1 MHRNEEKQPRNQLAH
16 SALQKRLSE
25 AAKEALSS
33 SRKGF
38 STAPKSL
45 FRKPIYIIVFYGYEN
60 TPFRPCR
67 DGPEE
72 EGEASDGSDAH
83 HLTHK
88 PHPVILFG
96 KAVTASVAIL
106 QLAEPPSPDCRF
118 SFRR

>member
-45 FRKPIYIIVFYGYEN
+45 FRKPVYMSVYYGHEN
-60 TPFRPCR
+60 TPRQPCR
-67 DGPEE
+67 KGPEE
-72 EGEASDGSDAH
+72 DDEASEGRDAH
-83 HLTHK
+83 NLAHK
-88 PHPVILFG
+88 PHPVILSG
-96 KAVTASVAIL
+96 
-106 QLAEPPSPDCRF
+106 
-118 SFRR
+118 